1 MYSTKCPQRN
11 WLKSLDMS
19 LLARGEACN
28 HIFQW
33 HSMARPGQI
42 FQWRNDFLAQ
52 SSTALQT
59 NAISICS
66 VYYVQSLY
74 FFFLV
79 SFISFIFPEMMKWI
93 LLKVF
98 HKLSKRWPS
107 SQWNYWPNYY
117 NLSKKYSVERVL
129 RFLMQWRKKK
139 KEIKSGSRWEIAT
152 VVYGLYIWM
161 DKMGE
166 GQEHR
171 LC

>member
-1 MYSTKCPQRN
+1 MYSIKCPQRN

-19 LLARGEACN
+19 LLAMGEACN
-28 HIFQW
+28 QIFQW
-33 HSMARPGQI
+33 HSMARPGQF

-66 VYYVQSLY
+66 VYYVQSLC
-74 FFFLV
+74 FFSP
-79 SFISFIFPEMMKWI
+79 SFIHFIHLPRNDEMNFAKSFPQTQQEVALQPTKLLTKLLQFIKAI
-93 LLKVF
+93 LSGRSPTLC
-98 HKLSKRWPS
+98 PT
-107 SQWNYWPNYY
+107 
-117 NLSKKYSVERVL
+117 
-129 RFLMQWRKKK
+129 QWRKKK
-139 KEIKSGSRWEIAT
+139 KSGSRWEIAT
-152 VVYGLYIWM
+152 VAYGLYIWM